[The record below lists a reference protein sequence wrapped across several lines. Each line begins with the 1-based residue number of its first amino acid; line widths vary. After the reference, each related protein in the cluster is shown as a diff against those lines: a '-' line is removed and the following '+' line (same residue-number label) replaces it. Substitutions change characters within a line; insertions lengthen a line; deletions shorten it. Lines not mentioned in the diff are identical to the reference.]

1 VSPSHSQFHYFVSH
15 TVVFIAFGFIGCYL
29 WPALKN
35 QPLKVALPPLLLST
49 SFRINGLLFLLTGV
63 VSTRLPKAFPNT
75 FEFTRRSN
83 SLNGTVTG
91 GIVCAPWS

>member
-15 TVVFIAFGFIGCYL
+15 TVVFIVFGFIGCYL

-35 QPLKVALPPLLLST
+35 QPLKVALPPLLLSAG
-49 SFRINGLLFLLTGV
+49 FRINSLLFLMTGV
-63 VSTRLPKAFPNT
+63 RLPKAFANT
-75 FEFTRRSN
+75 LEFTDRSN